1 MKKAPYFLLLVLV
14 LLDDV
19 ANLKNTNEQQHQA
32 AAKEKLHKVAENLLA
47 KYGIEPGFIPGSAI
61 NFTDPFVDSLIEK
74 HVSAHNYYLFSTTNV
89 EWEGQS
95 QIIGV
100 GAFQNVFIS
109 FKADVLLQQELEN
122 SVKEK
127 LRGFK
132 IPGLEGLELG
142 F

>member
-14 LLDDV
+14 LLVVV
-19 ANLKNTNEQQHQA
+19 AYLTNPNEQQHQA

-47 KYGIEPGFIPGSAI
+47 KYGIEPGSITGSAI
-61 NFTDPFVDSLIEK
+61 NFTEPFVDSLIEK
-74 HVSAHNYYLFSTTNV
+74 HVSALNYFLFSTTNI

-100 GAFQNVFIS
+100 GALKNVFIS
-109 FKADVLLQQELEN
+109 PKADEMLQQELEN
-122 SVKEK
+122 YVKEK
-127 LRGFK
+127 IRGFK

>member
-14 LLDDV
+14 LLVVV
-19 ANLKNTNEQQHQA
+19 AYLTNPNEQQHQA

-74 HVSAHNYYLFSTTNV
+74 HVSAHNYFLFSTTNI

-100 GAFQNVFIS
+100 GAFKNVFIS
-109 FKADVLLQQELEN
+109 PKADEMLQQELEN
-122 SVKEK
+122 YVKEK
-127 LRGFK
+127 IRGFK